1 MPLCQPDRGE
11 RMGKINSSMMPA
23 VFILLVLSL
32 VVSCFKPQMQRT
44 QTMGVYHLVKKN
56 ETVQMIA
63 RAYKIPLQNL
73 VEANNITNVNQVKE
87 GSIVFVPSA
96 NQIIDNIGEYV
107 KANDNAAKVKTKDDS
122 ADNVKD
128 LAKNKDI
135 KEIKNTPVKP
145 VVKFNINALHIAQ
158 YTPLPQWPTA
168 ADEKPA
174 PVKTIRNKKIS
185 DEKNEPE
192 TKAPKPQE
200 KIQTEKNKF
209 IWPAQGGV
217 KTQFGIQ
224 PNKTYHNWIK
234 IVSTAGTKVKAAAV
248 GTVIFSSNLKNYGE
262 TIIIRHKESY
272 ATVYT
277 HLKKRYVRMDQNV
290 KKGEAI
296 ALLGEKDDAGNA
308 YMNFEVRLKGKAR
321 NPLFFL
327 P

>member
-1 MPLCQPDRGE
+1 MPLRQLDRGE

-23 VFILLVLSL
+23 VFILLALSL

-248 GTVIFSSNLKNYGE
+248 GTIIFSSNLKNYGE

>member
-11 RMGKINSSMMPA
+11 RMGKINSPIASA
-23 VFILLVLSL
+23 VLILLALSL
-32 VVSCFKPQMQRT
+32 VVSCFKSQMQGT

>member
-1 MPLCQPDRGE
+1 MPLRQLDRGE
-11 RMGKINSSMMPA
+11 RMGKINFPLALA
-23 VFILLVLSL
+23 VLILLAFFS

-107 KANDNAAKVKTKDDS
+107 KANDNAAKVKTKDNS

>member
-1 MPLCQPDRGE
+1 MPLRQLDRGE
-11 RMGKINSSMMPA
+11 RMGKIKSSLLPA
-23 VFILLVLSL
+23 VLILLVLSL
-32 VVSCFKPQMQRT
+32 VVSCFKPQIQKS

-63 RAYKIPLQNL
+63 RAYKVPLQNL

-107 KANDNAAKVKTKDDS
+107 NANDNAAKVRTKDDS

-145 VVKFNINALHIAQ
+145 VVKFNIKALHIAQ
-158 YTPLPQWPTA
+158 YTPVLQWPTA
-168 ADEKPA
+168 AGEKPA
-174 PVKTIRNKKIS
+174 PVKTVRNKQLS

-192 TKAPKPQE
+192 AKAPKPQE

-209 IWPAQGGV
+209 IWPAQGSV

-234 IVSTAGTKVKAAAV
+234 IVSTAGTKVKAAAA

-290 KKGEAI
+290 KKGETV
-296 ALLGEKDDAGNA
+296 ALLGEKDDDGNA
-308 YMNFEVRLKGKAR
+308 YMNFEVRLKGNAR

>member
-11 RMGKINSSMMPA
+11 RMGKINSPLALA
-23 VFILLVLSL
+23 VLILLAFFS

-107 KANDNAAKVKTKDDS
+107 KANDNAAKVKTKDNS

-209 IWPAQGGV
+209 IWPAQGSV

-248 GTVIFSSNLKNYGE
+248 GTIIFSSNLKNYGE